1 MKRWGFKGMGHDVRG
16 VTKSHRR
23 PGCIGSGRDKSRVWP
38 GQKMPGH
45 MGGDFRFS
53 PLFKILFCFCLKML
67 SIFLAGFIVDWRSCV
82 SITRRM

>member
-1 MKRWGFKGMGHDVRG
+1 MMKRWGFAGMPAEAG

-45 MGGDFRFS
+45 IGNATVKQVGISYLIKFDGN
-53 PLFKILFCFCLKML
+53 
-67 SIFLAGFIVDWRSCV
+67 AY
-82 SITRRM
+82 